1 MEVTKDWELYEAGIE
16 YNQQV
21 YGADRNFYDVLDT
34 NIAFASGDQW
44 RGVQADGLPKP
55 VFNIIKRV
63 KQFKIA
69 SLKADNISI
78 QLTPM
83 EYRPQSED
91 ITMQHKVKQADL
103 ANAEIKNILENIN
116 FDAKSRTLLSDGFD
130 TGDWCMH
137 FYFDRDE
144 QPYKQYMPE
153 VKGIIKAEIIDS
165 TNVMFGNPNTRQVD
179 KQPYII
185 IVGRD
190 LVKNLQ
196 EEAKKNKSGQI
207 DRIKGDSETGYQMGD
222 NGKVENS
229 ADGYEKAL
237 YIIKY
242 YKKNGRIYANK
253 STKNAYIYKEKDTKL
268 SYYPIAFNNWEEV
281 KGTYHGRAE
290 TTGIIPNQIAINK
303 MFAMVIYHLML
314 TAFPTAVYDAD
325 RIEGWTNE
333 IGAQIPVTNLQGDS
347 IHNIAGYLEPATM
360 SSQIMNAIE
369 LAMQY
374 TKETLGVGDASLGN
388 VTMNNA
394 TAIIAIQKSAA
405 VPLENV
411 KAAFYEFVED
421 SGKIIV
427 DMMASY
433 YGPRPVVVQGPNN
446 ERTVELFD
454 FSQLK
459 DMWMHI
465 KTDIGNA
472 SYFSEVA
479 SIQTLDNLLNN
490 GMIEFV
496 EYLRRIPD
504 EIIPQKQELINSIEQ
519 NDIYKQAIYNLMG
532 QFMDTLPPEVR
543 AQLLQLNPEQMEQ
556 RILEMM
562 GALDGNGAAQM
573 SDMENPV
580 PTPEDLAG
588 TLQRGD
594 NGFMEMMQPQTEVGR
609 DAVKKMA
616 DLEEIG
622 GLQS

>member
-1 MEVTKDWELYEAGIE
+1 MDKTKDWELYEAGIE

-69 SLKADNISI
+69 SLKADNIAI

-137 FYFDRDE
+137 FYFDMDE
-144 QPYKQYMPE
+144 QPYKSYMPN
-153 VKGIIKAEIIDS
+153 VKGTIKAEIIDS
-165 TNVMFGNPNTRQVD
+165 TNVMFGNPNTRQVE

-196 EEAKKNKSGQI
+196 EEAKKNNGEK
-207 DRIKGDSETGYQMGD
+207 DKIKGDSETDYQMGD

-229 ADGYEKAL
+229 AKGYEKAL

-242 YKKNGRIYANK
+242 YKKNGRVYANK
-253 STKNAYIYKEKDTKL
+253 STKDAYIYKEKDTKL

-347 IHNIAGYLEPATM
+347 IRNIAGYLEPATM

-433 YGPRPVVVQGPNN
+433 YGLRPVVVQGPNN
-446 ERTVELFD
+446 ERTVEMFD
-454 FSQLK
+454 FKALK
-459 DMWMHI
+459 DMWLHI
-465 KTDIGNA
+465 KIDVGNA

-479 SIQTLDNLLNN
+479 SVQTLDNLLNN

-562 GALDGNGAAQM
+562 GALDGNGVAQM

-580 PTPEDLAG
+580 PTPEELQG
-588 TLQRGD
+588 TLQEGD
-594 NGFMEMMQPQTEVGR
+594 PGFMEMMQPQTDVGR
-609 DAVKKMA
+609 DAVKKMQ

-622 GLQS
+622 GGIQS